1 MSRHLFVGADVA
13 GNAKLAT
20 GLMADGAIGIEVAG
34 QAFNSAD
41 LDADLYVAAN
51 NAPTDTD
58 QIRILLGTGSNMLV
72 SPWIPRKNVI
82 AYRGVSGVA
91 ADAHQGTVTAATT
104 SDAAGE
110 VVIKFVRT
118 DGPRPEFFSFTTEI
132 ANITTATNAGVA
144 IDAAFDAL
152 DAIPEWLNSAPSNS
166 SGVVTFS
173 GSKRGDTTKSGGTW
187 DYAPAIFD
195 VIVESS
201 TVGATTFT
209 AATGG
214 GLDVGDPGVGDGYAV
229 LALEESLHGVSHG
242 FYDRLKL
249 PNKPA
254 TNALVGT
261 TYDMISL
268 VATKDGSTSPQIKG
282 VDNLIEI
289 MIALP
294 AGFSAATVVANLNDY
309 LAGDFAAVSV

>member
-34 QAFNSAD
+34 QGFNSAD

-72 SPWIPRKNVI
+72 SPWISRRNVI
-82 AYRGVSGVA
+82 AYSGQSGA
-91 ADAHQGTVTAATT
+91 AAVAHQGTVTAATT
-104 SDAAGE
+104 STAAGE

-132 ANITTATNAGVA
+132 ASGTTATNAGVA

-152 DAIPEWLNSAPSNS
+152 DAIPEWLNSAPSNA

-195 VIVESS
+195 VIVESNS
-201 TVGATTFT
+201 VGSTTFT
-209 AATGG
+209 AASGSQK
-214 GLDVGDPGVGDGYAV
+214 GDPGVGDGYAV

-242 FYDRLKL
+242 YYDRLKL

-261 TYDMISL
+261 SYDMITL